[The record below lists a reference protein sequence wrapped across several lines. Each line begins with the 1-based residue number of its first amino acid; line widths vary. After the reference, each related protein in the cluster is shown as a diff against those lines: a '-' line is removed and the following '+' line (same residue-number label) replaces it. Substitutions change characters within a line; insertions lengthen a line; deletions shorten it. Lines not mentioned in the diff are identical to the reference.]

1 MVQFFSYSIL
11 KSCIYVSF
19 TFPSLCKFNH
29 KSNYH
34 ISFLCCCKDKGF
46 EDGKLIIVGLRSKCI
61 ITIGAAGFC

>member
-1 MVQFFSYSIL
+1 MEQYFSYSIL

-19 TFPSLCKFNH
+19 TYPSLCKFNH
-29 KSNYH
+29 KSDYH

-46 EDGKLIIVGLRSKCI
+46 EDGKLIIVELRSKCI